1 MIQCTN
7 IIWAKGNYQY
17 LHQKKKNPDDVDEF
31 LIFQSDNTTEVEC
44 SCEIDYTGN
53 GIVCV
58 S

>member
-1 MIQCTN
+1 MGERQLLVF
-7 IIWAKGNYQY
+7 APKE
-17 LHQKKKNPDDVDEF
+17 KNPDDVDEF